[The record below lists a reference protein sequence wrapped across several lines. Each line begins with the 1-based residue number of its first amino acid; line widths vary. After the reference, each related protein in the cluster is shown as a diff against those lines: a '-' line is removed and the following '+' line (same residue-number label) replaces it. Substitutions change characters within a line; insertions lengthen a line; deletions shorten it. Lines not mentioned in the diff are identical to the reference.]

1 MMSSVQEVTP
11 VTDIPKMS
19 KYFMS
24 GSTKLKRKGIDVS
37 SSKKGYMSQY
47 SRQ

>member
-1 MMSSVQEVTP
+1 MMSSVHEVTP
-11 VTDIPKMS
+11 TSELPKLS
-19 KYFMS
+19 KFLG

-37 SSKKGYMSQY
+37 SSKKGYLSQY